1 MAKPD
6 FNYYRTVVSTQN
18 DPDILQSELKDLI
31 NECVA
36 YIETEPVVEVP
47 CSAWLSDVVFTEE
60 YGVLSLRKPEGW
72 LLWHSCKVD
81 RVTLAELL
89 KEAEENLKKL
99 KETQDR

>member
-1 MAKPD
+1 MDKPD

-18 DPDILQSELKDLI
+18 DPDILKSELKDLI

-36 YIETEPVVEVP
+36 YIEKEPVTEVP
-47 CSAWLSDVVFTEE
+47 CSVGLSDAVFTEE
-60 YGVLSLRKPEGW
+60 YGVLSLRTPKGW

-81 RVTLAELL
+81 GITLDEIL
-89 KEAEENLKKL
+89 KEAEGNLKKL